1 MIVRSFVNGFEVQD
15 WTQELNVIPN
25 AWGTIGQM
33 GIFTEESV
41 AEAVVIFEEIQQ
53 NGGLIVDRKRGERA
67 SVNGPYTRKLHTFPV
82 PHFPLDDAI
91 FPKDIQ
97 GKRAYGSQNVETLD
111 LLRARRMERIRRD
124 HAWTLE
130 TARAQIITAGT
141 VYAPNGTVSQDWN
154 AEFGVTRTSVDFTLG
169 TTTTEMVTN
178 VEKGIAAIQDNL
190 LGATMTGTVVL
201 CSPKFFSR
209 FIVHPTV
216 KTAYQYFSANPGQ
229 NPLRERLGGNATRH
243 RTFDYAGTTF
253 IEMRDNYNGTQ
264 LFPDSTNGQAWMV
277 PVGSDIFKTF
287 FAPCEKFD
295 LVNTLG
301 EQVYMFEYA
310 SLKGDK
316 IEIETESN
324 FVNALFRPAVV
335 VNFTSSN

>member
-15 WTQELNVIPN
+15 WTEELNVIPN
-25 AWGTIGQM
+25 AWGTIGNM
-33 GIFTEESV
+33 GIFSEESV

-67 SVNGPYTRKLHTFPV
+67 SVNGPYVRKLHTFPV

-91 FPKDIQ
+91 LPKDIQ
-97 GKRAYGSQNVETLD
+97 GKRAYGAQGPETLD
-111 LLRARRMERIRRD
+111 AIRARRMERIRRD

-154 AEFGVTRTSVDFTLG
+154 AEFGVTRLSVDFTFG
-169 TTTTEMVTN
+169 TTTTEMVKN
-178 VEKGIAAIQDNL
+178 IEQGIAKIQDNL
-190 LGATMTGTVVL
+190 LGATMTGTVVF
-201 CSPKFFSR
+201 CSPLFFSR
-209 FIVHPTV
+209 LISHPTV
-216 KTAYQYFSANPGQ
+216 KTAYQYFSANP
-229 NPLRERLGGNATRH
+229 NPLRERLGGPTDTH
-243 RTFDYAGTTF
+243 RQFDYAGTTF

-277 PVGSDIFKTF
+277 PRGSDIFKTF
-287 FAPCEKFD
+287 FAPCEKFG

-310 SLKGDK
+310 SPKGDK